1 MRDSDPDLPLRSG
14 GPETPHAQLDDV
26 EILSALRACD
36 TSVASQLYA
45 RVRPQV
51 DRTIVRL
58 LGRRDSE
65 HDDLVQLSMIAL
77 IGSLAS
83 FRGECSLDTWT
94 SLTMIAARSHRDR
107 PARRAPGAD
116 VDTEGP
122 ASQSRQLSMRSALL
136 QIRKHLDAIDP
147 TKAWTVLLHDAW
159 GYDLREIADI
169 TGASIAAAQSRLV
182 RGRAELQSRLDRDG
196 ERASLVSPP
205 TCSEKSTS
213 RSIRLPPRS
222 SSIRP
227 PRS

>member
-1 MRDSDPDLPLRSG
+1 MRDSDPLLTSG
-14 GPETPHAQLDDV
+14 KAEPHAQLDDV
-26 EILSALRACD
+26 EILSALRSCD
-36 TSVASQLYA
+36 TSVASQLYV

-94 SLTMIAARSHRDR
+94 SRVTARTVFNELRK
-107 PARRAPGAD
+107 RRSRNRLFDPCCDGD

-122 ASQSRQLSMRSALL
+122 ASQSRQLSMRSALQ
-136 QIRKHLDAIDP
+136 QIRKHLDAIEP
-147 TKAWTVLLHDAW
+147 AKAWTVLLHDAW
-159 GYDLREIADI
+159 GYDLREIAEI

-182 RGRAELQSRLDRDG
+182 RGRAELQSRLERDNELAG
-196 ERASLVSPP
+196 ILE
-205 TCSEKSTS
+205 STEEGA
-213 RSIRLPPRS
+213 
-222 SSIRP
+222 
-227 PRS
+227 

>member
-1 MRDSDPDLPLRSG
+1 MRLVRDSDPDLPLRSG

-94 SLTMIAARSHRDR
+94 SRVTARTVFNELRK
-107 PARRAPGAD
+107 RRSRNRLFDASCSGD

-182 RGRAELQSRLDRDG
+182 RGRAELQSRLERDG
-196 ERASLVSPP
+196 ELAGIL
-205 TCSEKSTS
+205 ESTEEGA
-213 RSIRLPPRS
+213 
-222 SSIRP
+222 
-227 PRS
+227 